1 MSKSGPIVLVDDDVD
16 DREIFA
22 EVVQNIGSPRQVIW
36 FHTSLECM
44 NYLKTTDDSP
54 FIIFCDVNLPMQN
67 GVDFKR
73 EIDSDPELRRKSIP
87 FIFYSTSVDQII
99 VNEVYGKMTVQGFF
113 RKESSLGDI
122 RECLARV
129 IDYWEH
135 CHHPNSV

>member
-1 MSKSGPIVLVDDDVD
+1 MSKSGPIILVDDDAD

-22 EVVQNIGSPRQVIW
+22 EVMQNIGNPRQVIW

-44 NYLKTTDDSP
+44 EYLKTTGDTP

-73 EIDSDPELRRKSIP
+73 EIDTDPELRSKSIP

-113 RKESSLGDI
+113 RKESSLDDI
-122 RECLARV
+122 RECLTRV

-135 CHHPNSV
+135 CRHPNSV